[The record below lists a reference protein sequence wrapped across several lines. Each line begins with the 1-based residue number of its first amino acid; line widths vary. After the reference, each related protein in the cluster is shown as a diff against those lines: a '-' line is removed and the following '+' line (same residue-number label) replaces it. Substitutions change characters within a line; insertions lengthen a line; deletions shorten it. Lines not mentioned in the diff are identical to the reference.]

1 MTIFNTLLS
10 GMAATFILTNLAL
23 LVAAVVWAMG
33 GLSWLTRERKFT
45 PAPTASRQRKPALH
59 V

>member
-10 GMAATFILTNLAL
+10 GMAAAFILTNLAL

-33 GLSWLTRERKFT
+33 GLSWLTRERKLT
-45 PAPTASRQRKPALH
+45 PAPTVSRQQKPALQS
-59 V
+59 